1 METTNIGTNLRYAN
15 VCSFGKDKELIIE
28 NREAILADFKMLFTQ
43 DKTFIE
49 SIESSTASLLDFN
62 TESIN

>member
-1 METTNIGTNLRYAN
+1 MFAL
-15 VCSFGKDKELIIE
+15 FGKDKELIIE

-49 SIESSTASLLDFN
+49 SIESSTASPARFQYRVNKLKEILN
-62 TESIN
+62 NYL